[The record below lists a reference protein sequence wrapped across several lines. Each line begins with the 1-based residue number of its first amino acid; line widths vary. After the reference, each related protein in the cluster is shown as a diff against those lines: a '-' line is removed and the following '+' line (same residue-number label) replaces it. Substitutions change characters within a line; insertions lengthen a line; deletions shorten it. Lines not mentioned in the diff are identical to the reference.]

1 MTHAYLLRKYLGRHK
16 LRVAMMML
24 SVFAAFSIYG
34 VFQSLLASLSG
45 GVRLEG
51 SERMLTMSR
60 QSMTHP
66 LPVAYFS
73 RVAAVPAVEIVAHA
87 TWFGGYVGT
96 QSTPVATYAVEPK
109 SYLQVYSNVVLKP
122 EQLAAWQGDRGSVLV
137 GEYYANRHGWKV
149 GDRITLGS
157 NLWVRADR
165 DQSWHFTVA
174 GVFKDKDPE
183 AETNA
188 ILLHY
193 DALNEARAF
202 ARDTIGWLVFLHRK
216 DYTPDAAAAAV
227 DQVFR
232 NSADET
238 RTILE
243 RAFLETF
250 IEQLGEVGA
259 IVAAVLSAAFIMVLM
274 VTANTFAVAI
284 RERVREVAV
293 MRAIGFRRRR
303 IYALLFAE
311 ALLIIVIPGVVGLG
325 LAAFILSGMGEIVG
339 FLGPARMGLTTITGA
354 IAIMLAL
361 AGLVS
366 VLPAW
371 QIGRMRIVDALSR
384 A

>member
-1 MTHAYLLRKYLGRHK
+1 MTHAYLLRKYLARHK

-34 VFQSLLASLSG
+34 VFQSLLASLSS
-45 GVRLEG
+45 GVRIEG

-73 RVAAVPAVEIVAHA
+73 RLAAVPAVDIVSHA
-87 TWFGGYVGT
+87 TWFGGFLGT
-96 QSTPVATYAVEPK
+96 QRTLVATYAVEPE
-109 SYLQVYSNVVLKP
+109 SYLKVYSNVVIP
-122 EQLAAWQGDRGSVLV
+122 AEQVEAWQSDRRSVLV
-137 GEYYANRHGWKV
+137 GEFYAKRYGWKV
-149 GDRITLGS
+149 GDQIALGS

-165 DQSWHFTVA
+165 DSSWHFTVA
-174 GVFKDKDPE
+174 GIFRHQDADD
-183 AETNA
+183 ETNA

-216 DYTPDAAAAAV
+216 DYTADATASAV

-293 MRAIGFRRRR
+293 MRAIGFQVRR
-303 IYALLFAE
+303 IYLLMFAE
-311 ALLIIVIPGVVGLG
+311 ALLIIVIPGVAGLG
-325 LAAFILSGMGEIVG
+325 LATVILNGMGELIG
-339 FLGPARMGLTTITGA
+339 FLGPATMGLRTIAEA
-354 IAIMLAL
+354 IAIMVVLAF
-361 AGLVS
+361 LVS
-366 VLPAW
+366 VVPAW